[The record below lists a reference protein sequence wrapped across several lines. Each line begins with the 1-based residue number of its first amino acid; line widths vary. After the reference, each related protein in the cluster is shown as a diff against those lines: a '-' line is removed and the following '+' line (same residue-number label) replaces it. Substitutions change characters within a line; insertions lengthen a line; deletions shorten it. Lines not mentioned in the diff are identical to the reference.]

1 MKMGTTFSLFLY
13 DIESYITSQL
23 PKLLRLAMQPTPRG
37 CQSSDLAWMGSP
49 KRHSPPRSSKHY
61 QFCPPHE
68 SVERSDDR
76 ATTKGESCPMV
87 GNESNEKSPC
97 PGTGSREGIV
107 AESIFRVLLVNDD
120 ATPMEFVVKVLV
132 DVFQKT
138 HAEAVRIMFTTHHMG
153 KGTCGVYTRPD
164 AERLVDRVAA
174 LAHRNKHPL
183 RCVMEPDALEEPIT
197 CDIPVALKESHVL
210 TQQGSLGDLPSIVL
224 EAGGGCP
231 RQGWA
236 LVQERLARRSLVVSY
251 DRAGLGWNTE
261 WPYDVSAA
269 GVATRLATLLVRAA
283 IPSPHLLVGH
293 SLGGLFIQYYAAKHP
308 REVAGLVLVD
318 PTPADRSHD
327 CGERLF
333 APGGLLW
340 DPFSTRGRELAAL
353 STTLLLVH
361 RHPIPPEMPV
371 L

>member
-1 MKMGTTFSLFLY
+1 
-13 DIESYITSQL
+13 
-23 PKLLRLAMQPTPRG
+23 
-37 CQSSDLAWMGSP
+37 
-49 KRHSPPRSSKHY
+49 
-61 QFCPPHE
+61 
-68 SVERSDDR
+68 
-76 ATTKGESCPMV
+76 MV

-107 AESIFRVLLVNDD
+107 DESIFRVLLVNDD

-371 L
+371 LVVTAGTLLHDAKSSLPADKLAEAHAWLAQHHKDTAARSFYGRHVLMPEADHVSIVSKPEHATELAEHILDFAEAFCRTRRL